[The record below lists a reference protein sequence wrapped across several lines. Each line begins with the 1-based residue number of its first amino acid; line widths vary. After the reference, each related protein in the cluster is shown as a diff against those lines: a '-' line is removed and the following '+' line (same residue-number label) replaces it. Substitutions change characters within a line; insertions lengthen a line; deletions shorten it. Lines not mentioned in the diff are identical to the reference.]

1 MDRRNFIAG
10 LGALLAAAS
19 CARDEKRPKAYD
31 EKQCP
36 FCSTNPGACSYCEG
50 TGKCSFCGGTGKRKT
65 EWSEVPEENIK
76 KGAYSEQ
83 CSFCK
88 GTGKCTYCGGNTK
101 CWACKGSGKINT
113 WNFYDEFI
121 GKKQSEGPAK

>member
-19 CARDEKRPKAYD
+19 CSRDEKREKAYD

-36 FCSTNPGACSYCEG
+36 FCSMHPGECSYCNG
-50 TGKCSFCGGTGKRKT
+50 SGK
-65 EWSEVPEENIK
+65 
-76 KGAYSEQ
+76 

-88 GTGKCTYCGGNTK
+88 GTGKRSTVWTDDAEQNIKKGSYNEQCPHCNGSGKCRYCDGNKK
-101 CWACKGSGKINT
+101 CWACKGAGKINT
-113 WNFYDEFI
+113 WDFYDEFI
-121 GKKQSEGPAK
+121 SKKQPEGPAK